1 MTAQYL
7 LYRTHKVQPR
17 DYVLIRAAA
26 GGWAI
31 SSVVGRVISEP
42 PVRSKKTGELTE
54 DPGFAEQQ
62 PHIARSFTG
71 SVDQNF
77 SSPARAKSR
86 GWRDWWIVRALSATR
101 PSGAATAR
109 SQTAEADGCTIVTG
123 G

>member
-1 MTAQYL
+1 LTDWDKRPTKWGA
-7 LYRTHKVQPR
+7 V
-17 DYVLIRAAA
+17 A
-26 GGWAI
+26 
-31 SSVVGRVISEP
+31 SSASRSSAKRRGEAKQKGA
-42 PVRSKKTGELTE
+42 PVRGKKTGELTE
-54 DPGFAEQQ
+54 DPGFAEQ

-71 SVDQNF
+71 SDDQNF